1 MKLPGSPLCRAFFS
15 VLALITLSVCGGKS
29 PSGPGPTVSPSIN
42 PGPTPTPTPTADP
55 PVSASCVK
63 IGYGGEAKKCPME
76 VAQFQQQVDG
86 AIRTLQHDRPEIFNG
101 NYIQSL
107 GSYYVGLIKILDKQ
121 GICAGYD
128 GEELAVKTDNV
139 SNEQYDIETAGG
151 QVRFGPVSYR
161 ATCYPAAFPVPPGP
175 PIPPPPGCSLPPSA
189 PVACGRDGS
198 EGKYYGDV
206 NVAIGEVLQAR
217 PELFDYSDK
226 SNINAARDGL
236 PAIRDLQAYA
246 TAVAEATTRKGY
258 CSRWDG
264 KELQVKRG
272 SNEFNEQYAITF
284 ALTHVRRDPNMYRSS
299 CFPAAF

>member
-198 EGKYYGDV
+198 EGKYYTDV
-206 NVAIGEVLQAR
+206 VAGINEVVNAQ
-217 PELFDYSDK
+217 PDLFDFKDQRAGGPYIK
-226 SNINAARDGL
+226 NL
-236 PAIRDLQAYA
+236 EAYA
-246 TAVAEATTRKGY
+246 NAVAEKVTQKGY
-258 CSRWDG
+258 CARWDG
-264 KELQVKRG
+264 KELGVKKG
-272 SNEFNEQYAITF
+272 SNEFNEQYAITLS
-284 ALTHVRRDPNMYRSS
+284 LTHVRRDSNMYRST

>member
-1 MKLPGSPLCRAFFS
+1 MKVSPSRLCRVFLS

-29 PSGPGPTVSPSIN
+29 PSQPGPTVSPSVN
-42 PGPTPTPTPTADP
+42 PGPTPTPTPAVDP

-63 IGYGGEAKKCPME
+63 IGYGGEALKCPMQI
-76 VAQFQQQVDG
+76 AQFQQQVDG
-86 AIRTLQHDRPEIFNG
+86 AIRTLQHEHPEIFNG

-121 GICAGYD
+121 GICAAYD
-128 GEELAVKTDNV
+128 GEELAVKTDNTF
-139 SNEQYDIETAGG
+139 NEQYDIESSTL
-151 QVRFGPVSYR
+151 QVRWGPVSYR
-161 ATCYPAAFPVPPGP
+161 ATCYPASFPSQPGP
-175 PIPPPPGCSLPPSA
+175 PIPPPAGCNLPSSEA
-189 PVACGRDGS
+189 IACGRDGI

-206 NVAIGEVLQAR
+206 NAAIGEVLQAR
-217 PELFDYSDK
+217 PELFDFSDK

-236 PAIRDLQAYA
+236 PAIRDLQGYA
-246 TAVAEATTRKGY
+246 TAVAEAATRKGY

-284 ALTHVRRDPNMYRSS
+284 GLTHVRRDPNMYRST